1 MTQHTQEPWHIFE
14 GTVQSDTNWTICDAR
29 TKLKNA
35 DANARRI
42 VACVNACAG
51 IPTERLES
59 CRVVLMSVDAEKLTE
74 IAKQR
79 DALQDK
85 GAHNSA
91 PPRKPLFNS
100 GNVIQDNLSA
110 LDRLWE
116 AFHRAPAVQR
126 HCADLK

>member
-85 GAHNSA
+85 IDDLLDSVEYMRDTFNRSA
-91 PPRKPLFNS
+91 
-100 GNVIQDNLSA
+100 QHA
-110 LDRLWE
+110 LDE
-116 AFHRAPAVQR
+116 AR
-126 HCADLK
+126 KIGG